1 MNNLKTNKKT
11 NLLNLK
17 IFSEKD
23 NFGNYDLVLN
33 KNLVSKFVKNMI
45 SRNWDME
52 TKTAKQYINKN
63 YHHTIFLPESN
74 TETYHRVY
82 VNKCDDI
89 YINDS
94 LSALLVE
101 YNQNEKNNMNFPCKK
116 EYHSEKV
123 RQVFYF
129 KNPNKKITVK
139 VIDETRIE
147 FDLVL
152 DHEKDVTLR
161 IANDLITDSGL
172 DSFQ

>member
-23 NFGNYDLVLN
+23 NFGNYDLILN
-33 KNLVSKFVKNMI
+33 KKLVSKFVKNMI

-116 EYHSEKV
+116 EYHSEK
-123 RQVFYF
+123 
-129 KNPNKKITVK
+129 ITVK
-139 VIDETRIE
+139 VIDDTRIE